1 MMTALWITVSVFGG
15 LAVLFLLLIFLPA
28 WLEMVAKSKKY

>member
-1 MMTALWITVSVFGG
+1 MTAMWITVSAFGI

-28 WLEMVAKSKKY
+28 WLEMVDKSKKY